1 MDLHM
6 PSLDTIVPEDL
17 AVYFMQQVVKF
28 TKACYITVFQT
39 ILRGGG
45 EFPTSVRQGGF
56 LTGNR

>member
-1 MDLHM
+1 M

-28 TKACYITVFQT
+28 TKACYIRVFQT